1 MGALPPGDPFAD
13 IRPYRDDEVPA
24 VLARLVR
31 DPEFADVLLRMR
43 LPRIAHVWP
52 GFGRLL
58 IRLALARIFRGVR
71 SVADFQALV
80 GNQLRPHMA
89 RVASSLTVSGLDR
102 LERGRGYLFI
112 GNHRDIA
119 MDPAL
124 VNLMLHD
131 YGYDTVRIAIGD
143 NLLSKRFASD
153 LMRINK
159 SFIVKRG
166 ITGRREKL
174 AAFQQLSS
182 YIRHSVVDERCSV
195 WIAQREGR
203 AKDGI
208 DATDTAILKMLA
220 LSRGAGQDFAAAL
233 AELHPVPVAISYEFD
248 PCDRDKA
255 HELHELRAQGEYRK
269 AEHEDLQ
276 SIYRGIMGA
285 KGRVHV
291 AFGTPLAGAELADDQ
306 TLAAAIDRAILR
318 DYRLCATHFLAHEL
332 LHGPD
337 PRAQRLRAM
346 LADPGWPAS
355 EQRFRE
361 RLAEVPEAER
371 DLFLAMYANP
381 LRRRLDLEG

>member
-13 IRPYRDDEVPA
+13 IRPYHDDEVPG

-31 DPEFADVLLRMR
+31 DREFADVLLRMR
-43 LPRIAHVWP
+43 LPRLARVWP
-52 GFGRLL
+52 APGRLL
-58 IRLALARIFRGVR
+58 IRLVLARIFRGIR
-71 SVADFQALV
+71 SVADFQQLV
-80 GNQLRPHMA
+80 GNQLRPHMQ
-89 RVASSLTVSGLDR
+89 RVASSLTASGLEG

-131 YGYDTVRIAIGD
+131 HGYDTVRIAIGD

-153 LMRINK
+153 LMRINR

-166 ITGRREKL
+166 VTGRREKL
-174 AAFQQLSS
+174 AAFQQLSA
-182 YIRHSVVDERCSV
+182 YIRHSVADEHCSV

-203 AKDGI
+203 AKDGV
-208 DATDTAILKMLA
+208 DVTDTAILKMLA
-220 LSRGAGQDFAAAL
+220 LSRREGEDFAAAL
-233 AELHPVPVAISYEFD
+233 AALHPVPVTISYEFD
-248 PCDRDKA
+248 PCDADKA
-255 HELHELRAQGEYRK
+255 RELHALRTQGQYRK

-291 AFGTPLAGAELADDQ
+291 AFGAPLTGAELAGDQ
-306 TLAAAIDRAILR
+306 ALAAAIDRAILR

-337 PRAQRLRAM
+337 ARAQRLRAT
-346 LADPGWPAS
+346 LADDGWAAS

-361 RLAEVPEAER
+361 RLAAVPEAER

-381 LRRRLDLEG
+381 LRRRLELEA